1 MPLSPLPL
9 TSAPTSLVIRTA
21 TGIPMPEFISGLDST
36 GLTIAIAAVVI
47 GGMVR
52 GFAGFG
58 AGMIF
63 MPVASALIDPRV
75 AAASFLVIDSLITLP
90 IVARSVRICRWKTVL
105 PAVVGAALFVPL
117 GTYALAVADVVA
129 LRWFISG
136 IVLCL
141 CGVLATGW
149 RYHGVPTVPVSLGV
163 GASSGF
169 LGGLSQIS
177 GPPVV
182 AFWLSGPDHPAII
195 RANLMVFFALASI
208 MTFVAYAAG
217 GFFTGDVAR
226 LLVFAAPAYAV
237 AIFLGA
243 RGFGKASPGLY
254 RAVAYALIALAAL
267 TSLPALDG
275 VLRPSG

>member
-1 MPLSPLPL
+1 
-9 TSAPTSLVIRTA
+9 
-21 TGIPMPEFISGLDST
+21 MPEFIASLDNG

-47 GGMVR
+47 GGIVR

-75 AAASFLVIDSLITLP
+75 AAASFLVVDSLITLP
-90 IVARSVRICRWKTVL
+90 IVARSFRICQWRTVI
-105 PAVVGAALFVPL
+105 PAAIGAALFVPL
-117 GTYALAVADVVA
+117 GAYALAVADILV
-129 LRWFISG
+129 LRWVISG
-136 IVLCL
+136 IVLGL
-141 CGVLATGW
+141 CALLATGW

-163 GASSGF
+163 GASAGF

-182 AFWLSGPDHPAII
+182 AFWLSGPDNPAII

-208 MTFVAYAAG
+208 MTFVAYVTG

-226 LLVFAAPAYAV
+226 LLLFAAPAYAV
-237 AIFLGA
+237 ALFIGA
-243 RGFGKASPGLY
+243 RGFGRASPRLY
-254 RAVAYALIALAAL
+254 RSVAYGLIALAAI

-275 VLRPSG
+275 LLRR